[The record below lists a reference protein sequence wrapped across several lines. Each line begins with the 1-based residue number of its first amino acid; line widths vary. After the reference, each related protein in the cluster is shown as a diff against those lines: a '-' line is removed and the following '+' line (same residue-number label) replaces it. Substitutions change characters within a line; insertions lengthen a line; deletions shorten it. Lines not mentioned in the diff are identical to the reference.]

1 MLGQA
6 IILVGRAFEVGLM
19 LKQQRFDFSVTL
31 APLILKL
38 RFADNLGLGN
48 LVDAVFKLDAK
59 ILFFSQVF

>member
-1 MLGQA
+1 
-6 IILVGRAFEVGLM
+6 M